1 MKYNLFL
8 IFLAYFFRLSAEFP
22 KRKKIQPIKNLL
34 EYQIPSQY
42 NFFDEL
48 PFCNFHPGNRTC
60 LGDYAQGLFLTMSH
74 RICRKKSKPF
84 KLSYQYLSACDPLNL
99 GCERGNTQSLMY
111 FLEQYGSPSDEDL
124 PWQSIYNYNSSFCSK
139 YRKSDIQFY
148 RISHESGII
157 LTDIIQIQREIYLN
171 GPVSATVT
179 DFLKNEN
186 DDRNYEANQSVEIIG
201 WYEKEDLFWITYN
214 EKWGVNYIRAGYN
227 DALIESNIFAFEV
240 QKFVD

>member
-1 MKYNLFL
+1 M
-8 IFLAYFFRLSAEFP
+8 
-22 KRKKIQPIKNLL
+22 
-34 EYQIPSQY
+34 
-42 NFFDEL
+42 
-48 PFCNFHPGNRTC
+48 
-60 LGDYAQGLFLTMSH
+60 
-74 RICRKKSKPF
+74 
-84 KLSYQYLSACDPLNL
+84 
-99 GCERGNTQSLMY
+99 
-111 FLEQYGSPSDEDL
+111 
-124 PWQSIYNYNSSFCSK
+124 
-139 YRKSDIQFY
+139 
-148 RISHESGII
+148 
-157 LTDIIQIQREIYLN
+157 N